1 MYRVMR
7 HYVLCEFLPWLCY
20 YPQRRAVAWIGNRK
34 RLSTI
39 KPCSWDFVMLLRC
52 LWALDIVWSLDL
64 RESCLVCSLG
74 LGQNFSNPA
83 GFPNTD
89 SLHGYASLTVLWN
102 LNYLGF
108 FYLKIIY
115 KTRPLEGEKAIIRNS
130 FQHIYNACLITTDIS
145 LPNLSKNP
153 IMSTFTIDQE
163 SSTSNMI
170 HMQSSGMAKT
180 APPAPWYCVSGIL
193 FLSFIYVF

>member
-1 MYRVMR
+1 
-7 HYVLCEFLPWLCY
+7 
-20 YPQRRAVAWIGNRK
+20 
-34 RLSTI
+34 
-39 KPCSWDFVMLLRC
+39 MLLRC
-52 LWALDIVWSLDL
+52 LWALDIVEVWL

-115 KTRPLEGEKAIIRNS
+115 KTRPLEGEKGIIRNS
-130 FQHIYNACLITTDIS
+130 FQHIYNTCLITTDIS

-180 APPAPWYCVSGIL
+180 TPPAPWYCVSGIL
-193 FLSFIYVF
+193 LLSFIYVF